1 MKIKRRKERASTQ
14 NLTLRSMKF
23 SLGGEEGNLRGS
35 ELMGL
40 HSFMIDLAL
49 TSPGAPLSLSL
60 SLIIL
65 IKRWWESSKEKLN
78 SQTGATF
85 PS

>member
-14 NLTLRSMKF
+14 NLTLRSMNF
-23 SLGGEEGNLRGS
+23 SRGGEDGYLRGS

-49 TSPGAPLSLSL
+49 TSPGALLSL

>member
-1 MKIKRRKERASTQ
+1 MKQKRRKERVSTQ

-23 SLGGEEGNLRGS
+23 SRGGDEGNLRGS

-49 TSPGAPLSLSL
+49 TSPGV
-60 SLIIL
+60 
-65 IKRWWESSKEKLN
+65 
-78 SQTGATF
+78 
-85 PS
+85 

>member
-1 MKIKRRKERASTQ
+1 MKQKRRTETASTQ

-40 HSFMIDLAL
+40 YSFMIDLAL
-49 TSPGAPLSLSL
+49 TSLGAPLSL

-78 SQTGATF
+78 SKSRATF